1 MEPLIQ
7 ERLTPDVPIT
17 RVEFTTFSLG
27 TIAPQVGAQGQDAHT
42 AASSGR
48 LMREQPTERC

>member
-7 ERLTPDVPIT
+7 EQLTPDVPIT